1 MPRFNGYDFNVG
13 EPVDMGPCRVTIH
26 HADSPDNPW
35 TDWDCQTPLAWASL
49 ERFHMTLNEHDSGDG
64 ILNPLGDVSPRW
76 ASRNWRKIA
85 QALDL
90 DAGAEDAEARLQA
103 RDYGEP
109 LGAVRLDRFRD
120 ALSDM
125 RGTTWGVLVDYF
137 DALEALWELRG
148 CPALAF
154 QRNGYSQGD
163 SVLGLLVATPAHAER
178 CGFTLDAPGH
188 DIRASLE
195 GDANLFGAWA
205 FGDVYGFTLEDA
217 EGDTLDSCWGFYGCP
232 WGCNPEKGNAWAVL
246 DAARDALKALAPAE
260 VKAAQSE
267 AEAARVAFLEGK
279 AEAKIAQALGAQ
291 GPRLCGMVRDA
302 LKAQAEAWRDAA
314 RRARAWAALASD
326 LEGVNNV

>member
-1 MPRFNGYDFNVG
+1 MTRFKAYDFNAG
-13 EPVDMGPCRVTIH
+13 EPVNLGPCRVTIH
-26 HADSPDNPW
+26 HDDSPENPW
-35 TDWDCQTPLAWASL
+35 AAWDCRTPLAWRSGGRHESVNL
-49 ERFHMTLNEHDSGDG
+49 EDSGDG

-76 ASRNWRKIA
+76 TSRHWRKIA

-90 DAGAEDAEARLQA
+90 DAQAEDAEARAQA

-109 LGAVRLDRFRD
+109 LGAVRLDRLRD
-120 ALSDM
+120 ALGDM
-125 RGTTWGVLVDYF
+125 AGDSWGACVDYF
-137 DALEALWELRG
+137 DTLAALWELRG

-163 SVLGLLVATPAHAER
+163 SVLGLLVATPAHAKR
-178 CGFTLDAPGH
+178 CGFTLEAPGH

-195 GDANLFGAWA
+195 GDADLFGAWA

-246 DAARDALKALAPAE
+246 DAAQDALKALAPAE
-260 VKAAQSE
+260 VKAAQAE

-279 AEAKIAQALGAQ
+279 AEAKAAQAQ
-291 GPRLCGMVRDA
+291 GVAGGRLCAMVRGA

-326 LEGVNNV
+326 LEGAARG